1 MNKEQCLE
9 IIKLLSAIES
19 WSFAKD
25 RGMLPDYLHEKLTD
39 AVEALAKEVLGK

>member
-25 RGMLPDYLHEKLTD
+25 RRLNAMPVRAV
-39 AVEALAKEVLGK
+39 AVEGTVMQED